1 MTKEERLNREIKRT
15 EKAMAFDK
23 EYMDEYEYVCGIDE
37 VGRGPLAGPVMAAAV
52 ILPKNCDI
60 LYINDSKKLS
70 PKKREEMAKKI
81 EEIAISIGY
90 GVVDEKIIDEI
101 NILNATKRAMKIAIE
116 NLSVKPDFCLIDSV
130 KLDNV
135 SISQKSFTKGDEKS
149 MSIAAASIVAKVKRD
164 KYMVEIS
171 KKYPEYHFEKNKGY
185 GTKEHIY
192 MLKKYGYSDIHRK
205 TFLKFLS
212 E

>member
-37 VGRGPLAGPVMAAAV
+37 VGRGPLAGPVMAAAL

-171 KKYPEYHFEKNKGY
+171 KKYPEYNFEKNKGY

>member
-1 MTKEERLNREIKRT
+1 MK
-15 EKAMAFDK
+15 
-23 EYMDEYEYVCGIDE
+23 
-37 VGRGPLAGPVMAAAV
+37 
-52 ILPKNCDI
+52 
-60 LYINDSKKLS
+60 
-70 PKKREEMAKKI
+70 
-81 EEIAISIGY
+81 
-90 GVVDEKIIDEI
+90 KIIDEI

-171 KKYPEYHFEKNKGY
+171 KKYPEYNFEKNKGY

>member
-90 GVVDEKIIDEI
+90 GVIDEKIIDEI

-171 KKYPEYHFEKNKGY
+171 KKYPEYNFEKNKGY

>member
-81 EEIAISIGY
+81 EKIAISIGY

-135 SISQKSFTKGDEKS
+135 NISQKSFTKGDEKS

>member
-135 SISQKSFTKGDEKS
+135 NISQKSFTKGDEKS

-171 KKYPEYHFEKNKGY
+171 KKYPEYNFEKNKGY

>member
-23 EYMDEYEYVCGIDE
+23 KYMDEYEYVCGIDE

-171 KKYPEYHFEKNKGY
+171 KKYPEYNFEKNKGY

>member
-70 PKKREEMAKKI
+70 PKKREDMAKKI

-90 GVVDEKIIDEI
+90 GVIDEKIIDEI

-171 KKYPEYHFEKNKGY
+171 KKYPEYNFEKNKGY

>member
-81 EEIAISIGY
+81 EEIAVSIGY

-171 KKYPEYHFEKNKGY
+171 KKYPEYNFEKNKGY

>member
-1 MTKEERLNREIKRT
+1 MIKEERLNREIKRT

-171 KKYPEYHFEKNKGY
+171 KKYPEYNFEKNKGY

>member
-1 MTKEERLNREIKRT
+1 MTKGERLNREIKRT

-171 KKYPEYHFEKNKGY
+171 KKYPEYNFEKNKGY

>member
-171 KKYPEYHFEKNKGY
+171 KKYPEYNFEKNKGY

>member
-23 EYMDEYEYVCGIDE
+23 EYMDKYEYVCGIDE

-171 KKYPEYHFEKNKGY
+171 KKYPEYNFEKNKGY

>member
-135 SISQKSFTKGDEKS
+135 NISQKSFTKGDEKS

>member
-60 LYINDSKKLS
+60 LYIDDSKKLS

-171 KKYPEYHFEKNKGY
+171 KKYPEYNFEKNKGY

>member
-171 KKYPEYHFEKNKGY
+171 KKYPEYNFEKNKGY

-192 MLKKYGYSDIHRK
+192 MLKKYGYSDIH
-205 TFLKFLS
+205 LS
-212 E
+212 LIHI